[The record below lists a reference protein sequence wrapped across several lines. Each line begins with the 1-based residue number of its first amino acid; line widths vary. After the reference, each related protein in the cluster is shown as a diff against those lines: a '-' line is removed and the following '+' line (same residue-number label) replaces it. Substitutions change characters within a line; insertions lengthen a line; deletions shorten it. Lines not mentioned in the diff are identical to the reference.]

1 MNDDAKTSDG
11 ATGLPASIELAWGV
25 RERPTKGPK
34 RGLSLERIVEAAV
47 KIAVTDGLG
56 AVSMNRVATNLGAS
70 TMSLYRYVESKE
82 ELLMLMVDAA
92 GGKPPAVGE
101 PGEGWRAGLA
111 RWAWAYRTVLGRH
124 PWMLRVP
131 ISGPPVTPN
140 QIAWLDHGL
149 RALGSTHLME
159 GEKLSAILLLS
170 GFVRNEA
177 TLSADLTAAAL
188 AAGVTTPD
196 VMPRYSRLLKRLTDP
211 EQFPAIH
218 AAIAAG
224 ALDEEDDEEH
234 EFIFGLER
242 LLDGID
248 VLVRE
253 REIAAPRTG

>member
-56 AVSMNRVATNLGAS
+56 AVSMNRVATTLGAS

-92 GGKPPAVGE
+92 SGKPPPAEE

-111 RWAWAYRTVLGRH
+111 RWAWAYRTVLRRH

-149 RALGSTHLME
+149 RALGATHLEE
-159 GEKLSAILLLS
+159 GEKLSSMLLLS

-196 VMPRYSRLLKRLTDP
+196 VMPRYSRLLQRLTDP

-224 ALDEEDDEEH
+224 ALDDEDDEEH

-248 VLVRE
+248 VLDRE
-253 REIAAPRTG
+253 RETAAPRSE

>member
-1 MNDDAKTSDG
+1 
-11 ATGLPASIELAWGV
+11 
-25 RERPTKGPK
+25 
-34 RGLSLERIVEAAV
+34 LSLERIVEAAV
-47 KIAVTDGLG
+47 RIAVTEGLG
-56 AVSMNRVATNLGAS
+56 AVSMNRVARNLGAS

-82 ELLMLMVDAA
+82 ELLTLMVDAA
-92 GGKPPAVGE
+92 GGKPPQTDESTAE
-101 PGEGWRAGLA
+101 WRAGLA
-111 RWAWAYRTVLGRH
+111 RWAWAYRAVLRRH

-140 QIAWLDHGL
+140 QIAWLDYGL
-149 RALGSTHLME
+149 RALGATHLAE
-159 GEKLSAILLLS
+159 GEKLSVMLLLS

-196 VMPRYSRLLKRLTDP
+196 VMPRYSRLLKRLTNP

-224 ALDEEDDEEH
+224 AMDDEDDEEH
-234 EFIFGLER
+234 EFVFGLER
-242 LLDGID
+242 LLDGVD

-253 REIAAPRTG
+253 REMAHAGTD